1 MKNFVDTVVV
11 EVGSVAAVDIAVAVV
26 ADGLDTVD
34 VEDTAPVLTS
44 CSPPGPQLAWG
55 WSWAGAGVVTSD
67 PWPSDSH
74 WRTWWGAREGV
85 SRPGALWVEEG
96 AEAGPP

>member
-11 EVGSVAAVDIAVAVV
+11 EVGSVAAAVAAVGIAVAVV
-26 ADGLDTVD
+26 ADVLDTVD
-34 VEDTAPVLTS
+34 VEDTAPVPTS

-74 WRTWWGAREGV
+74 WRTWQGGREG
-85 SRPGALWVEEG
+85 G
-96 AEAGPP
+96 